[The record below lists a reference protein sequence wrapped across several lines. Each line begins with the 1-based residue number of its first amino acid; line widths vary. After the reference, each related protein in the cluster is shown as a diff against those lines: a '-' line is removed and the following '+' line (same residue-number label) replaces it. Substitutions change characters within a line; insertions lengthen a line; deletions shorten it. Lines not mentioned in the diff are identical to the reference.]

1 VEWCKARACA
11 HRWEEEVRLLF
22 EEQQRTLQFLEWHA
36 IWWMDRTN
44 TIETSDKAL
53 AEGRR
58 AYAVRQAELCH
69 QIRRSFAHMCV
80 EGHTMFSWTLL
91 IPTVYLY

>member
-1 VEWCKARACA
+1 VEWCKARARA

-22 EEQQRTLQFLEWHA
+22 EEQQRTLRFLKWHA

-58 AYAVRQAELCH
+58 AYAVHQAELCC
-69 QIRRSFAHMCV
+69 QIRRSFAHTWKDTQCFLDLADSYSV
-80 EGHTMFSWTLL
+80 SLL
-91 IPTVYLY
+91 T